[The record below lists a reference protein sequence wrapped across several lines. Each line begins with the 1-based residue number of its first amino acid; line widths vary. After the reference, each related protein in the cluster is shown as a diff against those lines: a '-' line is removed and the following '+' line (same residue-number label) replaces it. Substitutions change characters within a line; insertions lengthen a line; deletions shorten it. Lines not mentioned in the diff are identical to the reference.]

1 MHEAIY
7 SVIYKI
13 SDIHSKILS
22 WNNGYE
28 GTLTDKQ
35 LHFWVIG
42 IVGMALLL
50 VVYPLFALL
59 AKRHILVVA
68 WLYVFTLMV
77 VMAFA
82 IEIGQGYTGTGV
94 MDFDDIVSGLTG
106 FMYLFVIFAV
116 IKIIFSVILKV
127 LKPAKKHASDD
138 TYHDRYQTRNQT
150 RKPAFK
156 AQTYGRSY
164 GRNRNTS
171 FRTGTYVLKP

>member
-50 VVYPLFALL
+50 VIYPLFALL
-59 AKRHILVVA
+59 AKKHILVVA

-94 MDFDDIVSGLTG
+94 MDFEDIVSGLTG
-106 FMYLFVIFAV
+106 FMYLFAIFAV
-116 IKIIFSVILKV
+116 IKIVFSLIMKAF
-127 LKPAKKHASDD
+127 KPSRKHASED
-138 TYHDRYQTRNQT
+138 YYQPRKQV

-156 AQTYGRSY
+156 TQSY

-171 FRTGTYVLKP
+171 FRTGSYVLKP